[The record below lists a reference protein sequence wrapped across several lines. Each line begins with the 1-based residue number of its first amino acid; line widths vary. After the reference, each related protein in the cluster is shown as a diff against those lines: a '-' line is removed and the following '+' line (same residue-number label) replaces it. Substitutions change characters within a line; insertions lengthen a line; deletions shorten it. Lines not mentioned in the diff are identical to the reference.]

1 MTVQY
6 QNNNEY
12 LEEIESLRQRVHF
25 LENTI
30 LNLQQSLQ
38 TTTIFFER
46 STELLCT
53 INFDG
58 LFTVIS
64 PAWTTLL
71 GYSRSEI
78 LNQSFTQFL
87 HPDDVEATQ
96 HALEDLKQGKLL
108 QNFENRYQTKDG
120 SYRILL
126 WSGTSDPE
134 TQSFYLFSRDIT
146 EQKEAERVRDL
157 YIEAIQQ
164 LPYAVSIYEFLDID
178 DINTLLL
185 RGYNAQAKVFLP
197 PYDDCLGKSIL
208 ELYPLLI
215 YDPDYSNE
223 FRTVLDTQTMTT
235 FERTYKDND
244 IEGIFSTT
252 IFPLPNQHIGIIY
265 EEVTERKR
273 SEEALRQAMLQEEI
287 IRLQKATL
295 DELSTPMIPISDRI
309 MVMPLIG
316 TLDTRRAQQ
325 VMDTI
330 LHGLS
335 NTGSRYLI
343 IDITGVNLIDTQIA
357 NSLIRA
363 AQATKLLGAQVLLT
377 GIRPEVA
384 QTLVGLGVDLSS
396 IITSSSLQRGI
407 ALASS
412 MQD

>member
-126 WSGTSDPE
+126 
-134 TQSFYLFSRDIT
+134 
-146 EQKEAERVRDL
+146 
-157 YIEAIQQ
+157 
-164 LPYAVSIYEFLDID
+164 
-178 DINTLLL
+178 
-185 RGYNAQAKVFLP
+185 
-197 PYDDCLGKSIL
+197 
-208 ELYPLLI
+208 
-215 YDPDYSNE
+215 
-223 FRTVLDTQTMTT
+223 
-235 FERTYKDND
+235 
-244 IEGIFSTT
+244 
-252 IFPLPNQHIGIIY
+252 
-265 EEVTERKR
+265 
-273 SEEALRQAMLQEEI
+273 
-287 IRLQKATL
+287 
-295 DELSTPMIPISDRI
+295 
-309 MVMPLIG
+309 
-316 TLDTRRAQQ
+316 
-325 VMDTI
+325 
-330 LHGLS
+330 
-335 NTGSRYLI
+335 
-343 IDITGVNLIDTQIA
+343 
-357 NSLIRA
+357 
-363 AQATKLLGAQVLLT
+363 
-377 GIRPEVA
+377 
-384 QTLVGLGVDLSS
+384 
-396 IITSSSLQRGI
+396 
-407 ALASS
+407 
-412 MQD
+412 